1 MHKTAFD
8 SSYTG
13 VTADGAQWLVDHL
26 PGLQLL
32 GIDYTSI
39 ALYED
44 LPGAHNVLL
53 PRVSC
58 MLGMQSHF
66 CSGDAA

>member
-13 VTADGAQWLVDHL
+13 FTADGAQWLVDNH
-26 PGLQLL
+26 PAVQLV

-53 PRVSC
+53 PRVS
-58 MLGMQSHF
+58 
-66 CSGDAA
+66 